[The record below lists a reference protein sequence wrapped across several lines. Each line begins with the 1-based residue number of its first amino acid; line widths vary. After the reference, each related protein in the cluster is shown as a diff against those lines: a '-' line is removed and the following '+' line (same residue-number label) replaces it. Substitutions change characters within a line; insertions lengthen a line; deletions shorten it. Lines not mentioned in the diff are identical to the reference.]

1 MPYRICWEQ
10 ESVNQILQPEALAGD
25 DAVFLATHSPME
37 GFDVSGSRASEV
49 ADANEECLFEAL
61 SRDTLRH
68 AFCVVRGEPG
78 SGKSHL
84 IRWLNI
90 QWKRKQGNDLV
101 ILVQRADGSLQNTLE
116 QLKKVLP
123 FEDDASLW
131 QGIATSDGI
140 RFEGRAK
147 LFHDALGHSLGAN
160 FLEDEKEDLEWCVER
175 DLSELLLAPEVRE
188 RWTAPSRILEIV
200 SGKGGERNSELAQ
213 FRVEDIR
220 DLLQLG
226 QSIEKPKRAH
236 IRFLRKL
243 SKELEALGDPAN
255 TGRPI
260 SEAAPEVFRFL
271 RALNERLNPAIQ
283 RFLGISP
290 HGLKELFRRLRRKL
304 RDENRR
310 LVLLLEDITSFQGV
324 DNLLID
330 VLVTDS
336 QTRQDEC
343 DLISVVGLT
352 PFYFDKFIGGLGNIV
367 ARVTHMIS
375 LSREDHGFEKIASFD
390 GDSRVRFAAKYL
402 NAVRLG
408 VDRLRDGSHVP
419 NACEDCQD
427 REACHRSFG
436 SRDGYGLYPL
446 TETFIIRNYDRLVDP
461 EGKLTQQTPRGLLQ
475 NLVHPALFHVDDLE
489 RGEYPPTAFPVAPIR
504 SATELAGPVRDR
516 LTTVSRDNE
525 EILSRLRLL
534 VALWGNGTASVAA
547 SVAKDGESEF
557 SGIRESIFSTFQLPW
572 PGTDIAPEQEVLPPT
587 GPALPEEGRAE
598 EQQGGIPRDPRASR
612 TPGPRS
618 PKPTQPRLIKAGDLD
633 RRLSQLDAWEDNR
646 PLEDAQFWNQQVWQ
660 AISDLPWPQMG
671 IPYYLWRRLYTLNLV
686 VLAGTGQPRA
696 GHLVIPREIWVLRGL
711 RGYLNLRHQA
721 NSQEIELS
729 LRYAAR
735 FQRSLQQLLIAHMNT
750 RMSGFR
756 TENGEAW
763 TPVHTAV
770 QMLAAR
776 AWLRGDDLPLNHETE
791 QWRTLLSDELEA
803 STAPR
808 QRVDTWSE
816 FVDLTGYAHSKI
828 REVLREWI
836 ALPQSSE
843 PGADLADG
851 ALGLR
856 AIRDLRT
863 RIAYTKLPAEP
874 LTATGNQ
881 QISELVMLS
890 ERAFE
895 TASKLNGLPDREA
908 NRIRQRSEDLLKVLR
923 GNGFR
928 AHVERIEAVISSVLQ
943 YLHDAAPNSVLEWKQ
958 QVTRLRSAGYL
969 ADISPEVQGFEE
981 FLIRLDEDV
990 SPEPAAVLQWCLEAP
1005 VQAIAALT
1013 PALDSGEAV
1022 LGKLAEYVSAYL
1034 GKYSSAGA
1042 ANLQSVQ
1049 QTGKRLREAARIVES
1064 SMGVG
1069 HE

>member
-10 ESVNQILQPEALAGD
+10 GSVDQILQTEALAGD
-25 DAVFLATHSPME
+25 DAVFLATHSPIE
-37 GFDVSGSRASEV
+37 GFEVSGSRASEV
-49 ADANEECLFEAL
+49 TDATEERLFEAL
-61 SRDTLRH
+61 VRDATRH

-90 QWKRKQGNDLV
+90 QWKRRQGSDLV
-101 ILVQRADGSLQNTLE
+101 LLVQRADGSLQNTLE

-123 FEDDASLW
+123 QEDDASQW

-160 FLEDEKEDLEWCVER
+160 FLEEDLEDLEWCVER

-188 RWTAPSRILEIV
+188 RWAAPSRILEIV

-213 FRVEDIR
+213 FRIEDVRELI
-220 DLLQLG
+220 QLG
-226 QSIEKPKRAH
+226 QTIEKPKRAH
-236 IRFLRKL
+236 IRFLMKL
-243 SKELEALGDPAN
+243 GKELEALADPGNAA
-255 TGRPI
+255 RPI
-260 SEAAPEVFRFL
+260 NEAAPEVFRFL

-352 PFYFDKFIGGLGNIV
+352 PSYYDKFIGGLGNIV
-367 ARVTHMIS
+367 ARVTHMIR
-375 LSREDHGFEKIASFD
+375 LSREDHGFERMASLD

-408 VDRLRDGSHVP
+408 TDRLRDGSNVP
-419 NACEDCQD
+419 NACEHCPDQV
-427 REACHRSFG
+427 ACHRSFG

-446 TETFIIRNYDRLVDP
+446 TETFINRNYERLVDP

-475 NLVHPALFHVDDLE
+475 HLVHPALFHVHDLE
-489 RGEYPPTAFPVAPIR
+489 RGEYPPAAFPIAAIR
-504 SATELAGPVRDR
+504 GATELAGPVRDR
-516 LTTVSRDNE
+516 LTTTSQDNDE
-525 EILSRLRLL
+525 VLPRLRSL
-534 VALWGNGTASVAA
+534 VALWGNGTGTVATSVTM
-547 SVAKDGESEF
+547 DGELEF
-557 SGIRESIFSTFQLPW
+557 SGIRESIFSTFELPW
-572 PGTDIAPEQEVLPPT
+572 PGTEVVVEQDPPPQP
-587 GPALPEEGRAE
+587 GRVSQVNEGAD
-598 EQQGGIPRDPRASR
+598 EQPGGTSRGPRAPR
-612 TPGPRS
+612 TAGPEP
-618 PKPTQPRLIKAGDLD
+618 PKPAQPRIIKTGDLA
-633 RRLSQLDAWEDNR
+633 RRLSQLDVWEDNR
-646 PLEDAQFWNQQVWQ
+646 PLEDAQFWNQQLWQ
-660 AISDLPWPQMG
+660 AISDLPWEQMG
-671 IPYYLWRRLYTLNLV
+671 IPHYLWRKLITPNLV

-696 GHLVIPREIWVLRGL
+696 GHLVIPREIWVFRGL
-711 RGYLNLRHQA
+711 RGYLNLRHQVD
-721 NSQEIELS
+721 SQEIELS

-735 FQRSLQQLLIAHMNT
+735 FRRNLQQLVVDHMIA

-756 TENGEAW
+756 TESGEIW
-763 TPVHTAV
+763 TPAHTAV

-776 AWLRGDDLPLNHETE
+776 AWLRGDDLPLNQETE
-791 QWRTLLSDELEA
+791 QWRNLLSDESEV

-816 FVDLTGYAHSKI
+816 FVDISGYAHSKI

-836 ALPQSSE
+836 ALPQSSDL
-843 PGADLADG
+843 GADLCDG
-851 ALGLR
+851 AMGLR

-863 RIAYTKLPAEP
+863 RMTYTSLPAEP
-874 LTATGNQ
+874 LGAAGNQ

-890 ERAFE
+890 ERASE
-895 TASKLNGLPDREA
+895 TASKLSGLPGREST
-908 NRIRQRSEDLLKVLR
+908 RIRQRSEELLKVLR

-928 AHVERIEAVISSVLQ
+928 AHVERIEAAIRSVLQ
-943 YLHDAAPNSVLEWKQ
+943 YLHDAVPNSVQEWKQ
-958 QVTRLRSAGYL
+958 HVTRLRSVGYL
-969 ADISPEVQGFEE
+969 ADDSPEIRAFEE
-981 FLIRLDEDV
+981 FLIRLDDDI
-990 SPEPAAVLQWCLEAP
+990 SPEPATVLQWCLEAP
-1005 VQAIAALT
+1005 VQTIGALT
-1013 PALDSGEAV
+1013 PALDCGEAI
-1022 LGKLAEYVSAYL
+1022 LGKLVEYVSAYL
-1034 GKYSSAGA
+1034 GKYSSAGS
-1042 ANLQSVQ
+1042 ANLESVQ
-1049 QTGKRLREAARIVES
+1049 QTGKRLREAAQIVES